1 MQFLFPSTLIFHV
14 PFLIFDVQFVHINK
28 SEGKMVLLTT
38 KPDSLRFLVL
48 QNSIISLLL
57 YFDRLPS
64 HNISIVLLH
73 GRIKSDGVSFT
84 TLPFSDQNEQP
95 VSSVK
100 RPVCLGMY
108 IINAI
113 NKCSTTHTKD
123 FCPFKH

>member
-14 PFLIFDVQFVHINK
+14 PFLIFDVQSVHINK

-57 YFDRLPS
+57 NFHRLPS

-100 RPVCLGMY
+100 RPVCLGIY
-108 IINAI
+108 ITNVI
-113 NKCSTTHTKD
+113 NKCSTTHT
-123 FCPFKH
+123 

>member
-28 SEGKMVLLTT
+28 SGGKMVLLTT
-38 KPDSLRFLVL
+38 KPDSLHFLVL
-48 QNSIISLLL
+48 HNSIISLLL
-57 YFDRLPS
+57 NFHCLPS

-95 VSSVK
+95 VSCVK

-108 IINAI
+108 IINVI

-123 FCPFKH
+123 FRPFKY